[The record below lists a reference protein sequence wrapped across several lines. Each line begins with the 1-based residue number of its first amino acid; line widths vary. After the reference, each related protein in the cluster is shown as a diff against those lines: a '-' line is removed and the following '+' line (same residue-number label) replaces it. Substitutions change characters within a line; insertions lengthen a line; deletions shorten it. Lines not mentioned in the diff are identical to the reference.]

1 MSLEK
6 AKSIRI
12 DWERSG
18 AKRLKMSKRPVSDFH
33 NKELA
38 EPATLV
44 ANIKKRMEHLGEVL
58 ALLHKIY
65 HENEELYGDRF
76 LAFVG
81 NEVVREWP
89 WKDYPFISKSALRL
103 IEDTSEYSDVVGK
116 LPFEIKNKE
125 LKETFTKLRY
135 EHWTPISFFRDT
147 FHSHEPLD
155 KEVYYFLLI
164 EFYRIVWITK
174 EEDDRLNKKH
184 RSWRPESTYQDLGI
198 EIKGDEQ
205 WENLGE

>member
-33 NKELA
+33 NNELA

-44 ANIKKRMEHLGEVL
+44 A
-58 ALLHKIY
+58 
-65 HENEELYGDRF
+65 
-76 LAFVG
+76 
-81 NEVVREWP
+81 
-89 WKDYPFISKSALRL
+89 
-103 IEDTSEYSDVVGK
+103 
-116 LPFEIKNKE
+116 
-125 LKETFTKLRY
+125 
-135 EHWTPISFFRDT
+135 FRDT
-147 FHSHEPLD
+147 FHSHEPLN

-184 RSWRPESTYQDLGI
+184 RSWRPESTYRDLGI